1 MGEGGS
7 LRKFYFSSCKLFQM
21 AQLSDISISLL
32 PPLIIPT
39 GCSYRYHPEMVQR
52 GIYRLLTLTLM
63 RLVIIEININIF
75 AIF

>member
-1 MGEGGS
+1 VKTGIKRGRGVEGGRS

-39 GCSYRYHPEMVQR
+39 ACS
-52 GIYRLLTLTLM
+52 
-63 RLVIIEININIF
+63 
-75 AIF
+75 